1 MELHVFLAVLLAA
14 ACHAGWNCFLKV
26 KLEPF
31 SAISL
36 IAIMSAIV
44 VLPVVPFLGVPV
56 REAWPWIAAS
66 VAFHLG
72 YFITLTEAYRT
83 GDMGQVYPIAR
94 GSAPLMTAV
103 VSTMVVGEAIG
114 VGGRGRGLVLAAGGW
129 LGVLVLTGGVFLL
142 SLRGGRSV
150 HFEKRTVLF
159 ALATAVTICG
169 YSVVDGIGARAAQN
183 AHVYTVWLFLLD
195 GLMMLVFVLMRR
207 GLPVLRDFASFWKT
221 GLTGGALSLAAY
233 WIAIWAMTVAPIA
246 LVAALRETSVLF
258 GSLIAVIVLKEP
270 PHRARIVA
278 ALMIV
283 AGLVLIRLG

>member
-14 ACHAGWNCFLKV
+14 ACHAGWNSFLKV

-114 VGGRGRGLVLAAGGW
+114 VRGW

-142 SLRGGRSV
+142 SLRGGRNV

-270 PHRARIVA
+270 LHRARIIA